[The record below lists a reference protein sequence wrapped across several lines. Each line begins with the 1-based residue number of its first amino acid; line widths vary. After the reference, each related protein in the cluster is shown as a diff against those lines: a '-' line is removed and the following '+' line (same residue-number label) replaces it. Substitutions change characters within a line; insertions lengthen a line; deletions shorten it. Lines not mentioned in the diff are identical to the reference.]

1 VRITCKI
8 NGRTPTTARVRPQI
22 GDNSFGERDAQ
33 CEESNHHRWV
43 TPVLLWAGSQAGANG
58 SNIVQAFFTMDSKQR
73 PSIDIDQA
81 NGESTLLTISLFKLA
96 AALANA
102 GVRL

>member
-1 VRITCKI
+1 VGTIASKSKWQQYC
-8 NGRTPTTARVRPQI
+8 ASV
-22 GDNSFGERDAQ
+22 
-33 CEESNHHRWV
+33 
-43 TPVLLWAGSQAGANG
+43 
-58 SNIVQAFFTMDSKQR
+58 FTMDSKQR